1 MSARVLQF
9 APLSVLEAHAN
20 LAEFIELCRSSSA
33 LDARTQFEK
42 NVWDCGRLKAQNT
55 VQRLIFST
63 LDAARVSAYE
73 PCMAQPFLDFAK
85 AAVTYLQDMRPVLS
99 QGQRIAALR
108 CLEGA
113 LQAWN
118 KGAMP
123 TSVNAEILDTAVEL
137 ARKTLSPAT
146 CYRVAGQLKIIS
158 ELLRAKRIIVLRQSW
173 EHGQKKP
180 DEPGS
185 RISKHALA
193 ARQKKLPSAAA
204 LRALAGIF
212 NSATETGDVVLS
224 SYCALM
230 LCAPERVNEALRLR
244 ENCLVHGDGEF
255 RGKLGLRW
263 RGSKGFEDA
272 TKWLPTEM
280 VPVARKAIENLIK
293 ASSKAREIAVWYTAN
308 PRRIFIHNGAKHL
321 AGKHYLTT
329 PEIALLLWGD
339 ERLRSTASIWA
350 YRTRKLKRIHLHAS
364 DEAYW
369 FADVEKAVLS
379 LLPPTFP
386 FVPGDSKLLC
396 KDSLAMTLRN
406 SMSRVKTPYLCM
418 FGCVSFSALDNR
430 FCTSKDTPSVFE
442 KFEYKEDDG
451 SKIEFHTHSLRHYL
465 NTLAQNGGLSS
476 AEIAIFSGRRDAK
489 QNRAYD
495 HMTSDEIQAPISAAL
510 KGGFTSEL
518 EPGLIARGSLVNRAE
533 FNSLGLLA
541 AHTTRYGW
549 CAHDFA
555 SEPCQMYRDC
565 INCEEQECIKGDA
578 HKEANLLQLRSEI
591 EYLLKRAREAL
602 TAEEYG
608 ADTWVEHQSRTLER
622 VNALLSILED
632 PAVPLG
638 ARVRLDLTNVP
649 LIATNA
655 VHPVGFVQNTRRK
668 EFL

>member
-9 APLSVLEAHAN
+9 SPLSLLDAHVN
-20 LAEFIELCRSSSA
+20 LAAFIGLCRNSSV

-42 NVWDCGRLKAQNT
+42 NVWDCGHLKGKNT

-63 LDAARVSAYE
+63 LDAARASAYE
-73 PCMAQPFLDFAK
+73 PCMAHPFLDFAK
-85 AAVTYLQDMRPVLS
+85 ATVTYLQDMRPVLS

-108 CLEGA
+108 FLEAA
-113 LQAWN
+113 LLAWN
-118 KGAMP
+118 KGATP

-137 ARKTLSPAT
+137 ARKNLSPGT

-158 ELLRAKRIIVLRQSW
+158 ELLRSKRIIVLRQSW

-185 RISKHALA
+185 RISKQAVV
-193 ARQKKLPSAAA
+193 ARQKRLPSAAA

-212 NSATETGDVVLS
+212 NAATETGDVVLS

-263 RGSKGFEDA
+263 RGSKGFEDT

-280 VPVARKAIENLIK
+280 VPVAREAIENLLK
-293 ASSKAREIAVWYTAN
+293 ASSEARKIAVWYTSN
-308 PRRIFIHNGAKHL
+308 PRKIFIHNGAKHI
-321 AGKHYLTT
+321 AGKLTLTT

-350 YRTRKLKRIHLHAS
+350 YKTHKLRRIYLNSHDAS
-364 DEAYW
+364 YA
-369 FADVEKAVLS
+369 FADVEKAVLG
-379 LLPPTFP
+379 LLPATFP
-386 FVPGDSKLLC
+386 FVLGDAKLLC
-396 KDSLAMTLRN
+396 RDSLAITLRN
-406 SMSRVKTPYLCM
+406 SMSSVKTPYLCM

-430 FCTSKDTPSVFE
+430 FSTSKDTPSVFE
-442 KFEYKEDDG
+442 KFEYREDDG

-476 AEIAIFSGRRDAK
+476 AEIAIFSGRRDGR

-510 KGGFTSEL
+510 KSGFTSEL
-518 EPGLIARGSLVNRAE
+518 AAGSVARGSLVDRAD
-533 FNSLGLLA
+533 FNSLRLLA

-565 INCEEQECIKGDA
+565 INCEEQECIKGEA

-591 EYLLKRAREAL
+591 EYLLERAREAL

-608 ADTWVEHQSRTLER
+608 ADTWVYHQSRTLER
-622 VNALLSILED
+622 VNALLSVLQD

-638 ARVRLDLTNVP
+638 ARIRLDLANVP

-655 VHPVGFVQNTRRK
+655 VQPVGFVKNTRRK
-668 EFL
+668 EML